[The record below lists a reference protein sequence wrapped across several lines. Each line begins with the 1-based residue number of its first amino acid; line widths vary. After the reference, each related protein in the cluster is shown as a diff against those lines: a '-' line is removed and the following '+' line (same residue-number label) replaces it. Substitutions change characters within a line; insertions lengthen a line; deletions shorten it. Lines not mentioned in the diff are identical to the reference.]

1 MPLDGTCFYTASTT
15 WFMLGGFLMFALA
28 TRGTDSQ
35 ESPSPFFF
43 EIGMLRLVLC
53 AIWALVHLA
62 LNVTN
67 AHVFFINR
75 GSNELL
81 AANCILGAARCVI
94 LIAQAYWHRRWC
106 VGQGW
111 KLLQSSAA
119 PAALWPYY
127 IGAYVLT
134 SIGTAGN
141 QAFTWHTAGPSD
153 PSWVLNLTFDIGA
166 HVVFG
171 AMLHF
176 YIRPVFIRGGIM
188 TTFLIASVVAVLT
201 AILGLVVQYFA
212 LGVKSAASGFD
223 NEYGFASLSVAWGLV
238 VVIAFYYKVTWE
250 QLSDAEFDDSEC
262 QSTALGIDMTTS
274 IAIVSSALQAEQQV
288 PAILFPATSAL
299 PFSMN
304 SWAAKSGHVS
314 PNSETIVTPTNA
326 SMDHGLKLASVHP
339 QPECAEKPLADSS
352 PRSTRVSHSQIQLHR
367 LAVGVIEM
375 LSFSG
380 FIFTCEWIVALSF
393 PQLRSCGQT
402 TSSWSEFFLSVFDLF
417 AA

>member
-1 MPLDGTCFYTASTT
+1 
-15 WFMLGGFLMFALA
+15 
-28 TRGTDSQ
+28 
-35 ESPSPFFF
+35 
-43 EIGMLRLVLC
+43 
-53 AIWALVHLA
+53 
-62 LNVTN
+62 
-67 AHVFFINR
+67 
-75 GSNELL
+75 
-81 AANCILGAARCVI
+81 
-94 LIAQAYWHRRWC
+94 
-106 VGQGW
+106 
-111 KLLQSSAA
+111 
-119 PAALWPYY
+119 
-127 IGAYVLT
+127 
-134 SIGTAGN
+134 
-141 QAFTWHTAGPSD
+141 
-153 PSWVLNLTFDIGA
+153 VLNLTFDIGA

-176 YIRPVFIRGGIM
+176 YIRPIFIRGGIM

-238 VVIAFYYKVTWE
+238 VIIAFYYKVTWE

-274 IAIVSSALQAEQQV
+274 IAIVSSALQAEPQV
-288 PAILFPATSAL
+288 PATLFPATSAL
-299 PFSMN
+299 PFSMT
-304 SWAAKSGHVS
+304 SWAAKSGHAS
-314 PNSETIVTPTNA
+314 PNSETIVTSTNA

-352 PRSTRVSHSQIQLHR
+352 PRSRRASHSQIQLHR